1 MTYRPSDEGYLAP
14 TTYAVVG
21 IPPEKAVMEKVE
33 KKVDP
38 NKKDEEQGESYC
50 IKEFYQEGVVLN
62 NKIDPEEAAKYGVS
76 EKSGKLEYYIN
87 VNPQGQVHEIIFPN
101 KKQMSLQGFDP
112 ILAPNCP
119 YNKKKE

>member
-21 IPPEKAVMEKVE
+21 IPPDTVVMEKVE
-33 KKVDP
+33 KKAGPD
-38 NKKDEEQGESYC
+38 NKDEKQGESYC
-50 IKEFYQEGVVLN
+50 IKEFYQQGVVLN
-62 NKIDPEEAAKYGVS
+62 NKIDDEEATKYGAP
-76 EKSGKLEYYIN
+76 EGGGKLEYYIN
-87 VNPQGQVHEIIFPN
+87 VDTKGQVYEIIFPN
-101 KKQMSLQGFDP
+101 KKQMKLQGFDP

>member
-1 MTYRPSDEGYLAP
+1 MTYKYSDQGYLAP
-14 TTYAVVG
+14 TTYAVIG
-21 IPPEKAVMEKVE
+21 LPPEKVVMEKV
-33 KKVDP
+33 DH
-38 NKKDEEQGESYC
+38 NKKDKEQGESYC

-62 NKIDPEEAAKYGVS
+62 NKIDSEEAAKYGVS
-76 EKSGKLEYYIN
+76 DKSGKLEYYIN